1 MCSLGLCYRRHH
13 TLYAQL
19 ELAACSN
26 CICYYVFVMSKK
38 TSNLMSYCYL
48 SFRFARVWINAI
60 QICKGSPNCNGS
72 LLRIFVS
79 SSTSYRTTP
88 EVSASKLCVAVTFWH
103 SCESVRHYTQTVLH
117 LASIFGYIERL
128 HTSAFSTCPNF

>member
-1 MCSLGLCYRRHH
+1 
-13 TLYAQL
+13 
-19 ELAACSN
+19 
-26 CICYYVFVMSKK
+26 
-38 TSNLMSYCYL
+38 MSYCYL

-72 LLRIFVS
+72 LLRIFGS

-117 LASIFGYIERL
+117 LASIFGYIELL
-128 HTSAFSTCPNF
+128 HISAFSTCPNF